1 MTEYIV
7 GPSQAEELGVSSER
21 LAGVCSLIEG
31 WVAQGTIPAAALYV
45 ARYGKP
51 ILQRGFGRFAPLGGG
66 EGDLRPARPDTI
78 FLIASPTK
86 PVTAMCIA
94 LLVERGR
101 LLLDDPVH
109 TLIPEFAGQ
118 DRREVRVR
126 HLLTHTSGLPDMLP
140 ENVALRQSHAPLSE
154 FVRHICTTPLR
165 FEPGTDCRYQSM
177 GIALLG
183 AIVERL
189 TGMPLR
195 QFIEREFLA
204 PLGMTSSYLGMR
216 QLPRERMA
224 QVALPPEEAHTD
236 WNWNSAYWRD
246 LGAPWGG
253 MHATVEDY
261 GRFLQMLLDEGLYE
275 GRQVLARTTANTAL
289 VNHVRAMPNVP
300 ESVKLEQA
308 WGLGWRLNQPAGS
321 HHLPELGS
329 PFAFGHAGAT
339 GTTAWAD
346 PDTGLVCA
354 FFTNQPRAGRLL
366 NLVSNAVAGSV
377 VG

>member
-1 MTEYIV
+1 MAGYIID
-7 GPSQAEELGVSSER
+7 PDQAEDLGVSSER
-21 LAGVCSLIEG
+21 LARVCGLIEG
-31 WVAQGTIPAAALYV
+31 WIAQGAIPAAALYV
-45 ARYGKP
+45 ARYGRP
-51 ILQRGFGRFAPLGGG
+51 ILQRGFGHFAPLGGD
-66 EGDLRPARPDTI
+66 EDDLRPVQPNTI
-78 FLIASPTK
+78 FLIASLTK

-101 LLLDDPVH
+101 LLLDDPVY

-118 DRREVRVR
+118 DRRGVRVR

-140 ENVALRQSHAPLSE
+140 ENVALRQAHAPLSE
-154 FVRHICTTPLR
+154 FIPRICVTPLR
-165 FEPGTDCRYQSM
+165 FAPGTDCRYQSM

-195 QFIEREFLA
+195 RFIEQEFLL
-204 PLGMTSSYLGMR
+204 PLGMTSSYLGMG

-224 QVALPPEEAHTD
+224 QAALPPEEARTG
-236 WNWNSAYWRD
+236 WNWNSVYWRD

-275 GRQVLARTTANTAL
+275 GRQLLARTTANTAL

-329 PFAFGHAGAT
+329 PFTFGHAGAT

-346 PDTGLVCA
+346 PDTGLICA